1 MLHVQYC
8 SLLFFSTRFQVL
20 IVIVT
25 SSEMWLV
32 GHHIIVIIT
41 KRKLFLIQVS
51 EASDSMQIYK
61 ININI
66 LWSTSEI

>member
-1 MLHVQYC
+1 
-8 SLLFFSTRFQVL
+8 
-20 IVIVT
+20 
-25 SSEMWLV
+25 MWLV